1 MKAIAKD
8 FENYEKCGESPITL
22 INTPFKKVGWTQKKR
37 ARKEFSFCLQKRGI
51 YIHEINIKGILTYHM
66 ENAESLI
73 TLITQ
78 TKELQR

>member
-37 ARKEFSFCLQKRGI
+37 ARKEFFLVYKR
-51 YIHEINIKGILTYHM
+51 E
-66 ENAESLI
+66 ESI
-73 TLITQ
+73 FMKSIS
-78 TKELQR
+78 KES